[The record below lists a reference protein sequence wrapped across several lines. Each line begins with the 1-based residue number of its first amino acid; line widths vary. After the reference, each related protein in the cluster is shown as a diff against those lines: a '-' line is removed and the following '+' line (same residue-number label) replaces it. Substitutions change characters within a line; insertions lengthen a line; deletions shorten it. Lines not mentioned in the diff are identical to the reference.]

1 MNESVQGLPLLVLLV
16 GMAIAMAILIKS
28 GLESISVPALVGYLL
43 VGFLLSLMDHQ
54 WHILSSEGEE
64 IFDFL
69 AELGI
74 IALLFRVGLES
85 DLAGLM
91 SQVSRASMVWVGDVL
106 VSGTLAFV
114 VCYWFLQLSLI
125 SSLFVSIAMTATSV
139 GVAVGVWQ
147 EEKAT
152 NSPNGQLM
160 LDVAEM
166 DDISSVILMA
176 LLFAIAPLLKESA
189 NGSILPVI
197 IKTAGGLLLKSILF
211 ATVCYVF
218 SRYFEQAIT
227 VFLMRIEKP
236 PDPMLTVASIGLIIA
251 AISGLLGFS
260 VAIGAFFA
268 GLVFSRDPQAV
279 KLDTS
284 FSTLYEF
291 FVPFFFIGI
300 GLQIDPNALRTA
312 LGLGG
317 ALLIVAVLGKI
328 IGAGIPAVFITGWV
342 GATLVGVSLVP
353 RAEIALIIMQR
364 GLSLGNWAIS
374 PQVFAAMVVVSG
386 VTSIAT
392 PLILQRM
399 LEQWPQTQPGKSS

>member
-91 SQVSRASMVWVGDVL
+91 SQISRASMVWVGDVL

-189 NGSILPVI
+189 NGSILRVI

-251 AISGLLGFS
+251 AIAGLLGFS

-291 FVPFFFIGI
+291 FVPFF
-300 GLQIDPNALRTA
+300 
-312 LGLGG
+312 
-317 ALLIVAVLGKI
+317 LL
-328 IGAGIPAVFITGWV
+328 
-342 GATLVGVSLVP
+342 VSVCK
-353 RAEIALIIMQR
+353 
-364 GLSLGNWAIS
+364 S
-374 PQVFAAMVVVSG
+374 
-386 VTSIAT
+386 T
-392 PLILQRM
+392 PT
-399 LEQWPQTQPGKSS
+399 P